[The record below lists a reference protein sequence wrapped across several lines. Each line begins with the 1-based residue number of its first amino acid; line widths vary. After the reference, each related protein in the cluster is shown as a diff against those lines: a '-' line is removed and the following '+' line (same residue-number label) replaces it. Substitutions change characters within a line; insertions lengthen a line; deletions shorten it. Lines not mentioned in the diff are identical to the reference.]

1 MNLHIGDKYKRIVDV
16 MNNCCGWNYTACFK
30 GWYSL
35 NSHKKT
41 SAWFPKIADLRG
53 ETPEPGDK
61 WYGWCNILSEDENTI
76 YMNNFEDPSR
86 LSNEPPAGIEPHVT
100 FIKLPHSDVY
110 QFAGVFART
119 RRDPKLGWVY
129 ERIAQDINTKDYL

>member
-16 MNNCCGWNYTACFK
+16 MNNSFGWNYKACFK

-110 QFAGVFART
+110 QFSAVN
-119 RRDPKLGWVY
+119 RRNWKSRP
-129 ERIAQDINTKDYL
+129 I

>member
-16 MNNCCGWNYTACFK
+16 MNNCCGWNYKACFK

-119 RRDPKLGWVY
+119 RRDRKRQNMRRGQKQ
-129 ERIAQDINTKDYL
+129 RR